1 MPIYEYRCHQC
12 NKEFEVWQK
21 ITEEAVHTCPHCN
34 GSNVQRLISSTSFQ
48 LKGTGWYITDYARAK
63 SGNGKGGSNG
73 KQKDSG
79 DKGSASSTA
88 SSDITKS
95 AAATA

>member
-48 LKGTGWYITDYARAK
+48 LKGTGWYITDYGRGN
-63 SGNGKGGSNG
+63 SGNGKGAS
-73 KQKDSG
+73 KKEKDSG
-79 DKGSASSTA
+79 DKGSGSSA
-88 SSDITKS
+88 GRSDATKS
-95 AAATA
+95 AAAAA